1 VDREAI
7 ERRVDELREANPG
20 RTEFV
25 AAIKEF
31 GESLAAE
38 DREVLGQVLLDR
50 KPETG
55 GFDALERRIAEGG
68 WLRRTGRKIEE
79 SLDGLER
86 RPPR

>member
-7 ERRVDELREANPG
+7 ESRVDELREANHG

-25 AAIKEF
+25 AAIKAF
-31 GESLAAE
+31 GETLTPE
-38 DREVLGQVLLDR
+38 DREVLGRVLLER
-50 KPETG
+50 QPETG

-79 SLDGLER
+79 SLESLER